1 MCSLLRL
8 PARAQAAL
16 LSFLLAAAT
25 PAQAQSQAQAQA
37 QIKTRDAPVDLV
49 LQITVDMLKGEMP
62 FQQYPHL
69 DGGIRYL
76 MDNGVAY
83 RNAHFQHSTTFTA
96 VGHAVIA
103 TGAAAAQHGLAGND
117 WADRRSGERVY
128 CVADPDARPL
138 IDAVSAGASP
148 RNLTASTFGDEIV
161 LSSGEKSRVFSVS
174 VKDRGAIIPGGRL
187 GKAFWYDSGSG
198 RFFSSDW
205 YYDVLPEWVTR
216 FNESPR
222 RDRYR
227 GRSWTLE
234 DAPES
239 YIFAQQ
245 DAREAERGYADLGTR
260 FPHAYDNPSD
270 SQYYGGLRFTPAADE
285 LTADF
290 VRALIDNEA
299 LGQRGH
305 TDVLAVSFSAL
316 DYVGHAFGTFSL
328 EYEDQVRQIDRIIGE
343 LLAFIDQRVG
353 LERTLVVLTGD
364 HGADDIPEYQ
374 SRRGLDAGRHYPLA
388 FTARANAA
396 LKARLGIEDDLI
408 MAFWNPSLYLNP
420 QTMEKHGLDY
430 PEVERELAALLRREE
445 GFAYAVTRTDL
456 ESGNLPD
463 TPLMHKLQRA
473 FHPQRSGNVLV
484 IQSPFWYL
492 YPNAEEFAAM
502 HGSPYAY
509 DTHVPIIA
517 AGPGIPCGVVIDRV
531 VAVSSIAPTLTT
543 YVGARLPSGADH
555 PTLQELLFGRRG
567 DVETQKCEVPMCQ
580 RLRVG
585 HAVPPDYRCHAQ

>member
-1 MCSLLRL
+1 MVVDARSRLR
-8 PARAQAAL
+8 ARVQAAL
-16 LSFLLAAAT
+16 LSLLLGAAT
-25 PAQAQSQAQAQA
+25 LAQAQVHP
-37 QIKTRDAPVDLV
+37 RDAPVDLV

-62 FQQYPHL
+62 FRQYPHL

-76 MDNGVAY
+76 LDNGVAY

-117 WADRRSGERVY
+117 WADRRSGERIY
-128 CVADPDARPL
+128 CVADPGARPL
-138 IDAVSAGASP
+138 IDVDSRGTSP

-187 GKAFWYDSGSG
+187 GKAFWYDSSSG

-205 YYDVLPEWVTR
+205 YYDAMPEWVTR
-216 FNESPR
+216 FNDSADRE
-222 RDRYR
+222 RYR
-227 GRSWTLE
+227 GKAWTLQ
-234 DAPES
+234 DSPET
-239 YIFAQQ
+239 YIFAYQ

-260 FPHAYDNPSD
+260 FPHSYDNPRD
-270 SQYYGGLRFTPAADE
+270 TRYYGGLRFSPAGDE
-285 LTADF
+285 LTLDF
-290 VRALIDNEA
+290 VRALIDSQA
-299 LGQRGH
+299 VGQRGQ

-328 EYEDQVRQIDRIIGE
+328 EYEDQVRQVDRIIGE
-343 LLAFIDQRVG
+343 LLDLIDERIG
-353 LERTLVVLTGD
+353 LNRTLVVLTGD

-374 SRRGLDAGRHYPLA
+374 SRRGLDAGRHYPA
-388 FTARANAA
+388 EFTRRANVA
-396 LKARLGIEDDLI
+396 LKTHFDIDDDLI

-420 QTMEKHGLDY
+420 DAMEKHGLDY
-430 PEVERELAALLRREE
+430 PEVERALAAILREE
-445 GFAYAVTRTDL
+445 NGFAYAVTRTDL

-463 TPLMHKLQRA
+463 TPLMQKLQRA

-484 IQSPFWYL
+484 IQNPFWYL
-492 YPNAEEFAAM
+492 YPDAEEFAAM

-517 AGPGIPCGVVIDRV
+517 AGPGIPRGVIVDRP
-531 VAVSSIAPTLTT
+531 VAISSIAPTLTT
-543 YVGARLPSGADH
+543 YVGARLPSGSDH
-555 PTLQELLFGRRG
+555 PPLIELLSG
-567 DVETQKCEVPMCQ
+567 Q
-580 RLRVG
+580 R
-585 HAVPPDYRCHAQ
+585 

>member
-1 MCSLLRL
+1 MMVCSRSQLF
-8 PARAQAAL
+8 ARAQAAL
-16 LSFLLAAAT
+16 LSLLVGAAT
-25 PAQAQSQAQAQA
+25 LVQAQVHP
-37 QIKTRDAPVDLV
+37 RDAPVDLV

-76 MDNGVAY
+76 LDNGVAY

-117 WADRRSGERVY
+117 WADRSSGDRIY
-128 CVADPDARPL
+128 CVADPGARPL
-138 IDAVSAGASP
+138 IDVASLGTSP

-161 LSSGEKSRVFSVS
+161 LSSGEKSRMFSVS

-198 RFFSSDW
+198 RFLSSDW
-205 YYDVLPEWVTR
+205 YYDALPEWVTR
-216 FNESPR
+216 FNDSAR

-227 GRSWTLE
+227 GKAWSLQ
-234 DAPES
+234 DPPET
-239 YIFAQQ
+239 YIFSHQ
-245 DAREAERGYADLGTR
+245 DAREAERGYADLGTG
-260 FPHAYDNPSD
+260 FPHSYDNPSD
-270 SQYYGGLRFTPAADE
+270 TRYYGGLRFSPAGDE
-285 LTADF
+285 LTLDF
-290 VRALIDNEA
+290 VRALIDNQA
-299 LGQRGH
+299 VGQRGQ

-328 EYEDQVRQIDRIIGE
+328 EYEDQVRQVDRIIGE
-343 LLAFIDQRVG
+343 LLDFIDERIG
-353 LERTLVVLTGD
+353 LNRTLVVLTSD

-374 SRRGLDAGRHYPLA
+374 SARGLDAGRHDPA
-388 FTARANAA
+388 GFIRRANAA
-396 LKARLGIEDDLI
+396 LKTRFGIDDDLI
-408 MAFWNPSLYLNP
+408 MAFWNPSLYLQP
-420 QTMEKHGLDY
+420 DKMEKHELDY
-430 PEVERELAALLRREE
+430 PEVEHALAAIFREE
-445 GFAYAVTRTDL
+445 NGFAYAVTRTDL

-463 TPLMHKLQRA
+463 TPLMQKLQRA

-484 IQSPFWYL
+484 IQNPFWYL
-492 YPNAEEFAAM
+492 YPDAEEFAAM

-517 AGPGIPCGVVIDRV
+517 AGPGIPRGLIVDRP

-555 PTLQELLFGRRG
+555 PPLIELVSGQPR
-567 DVETQKCEVPMCQ
+567 DSDIQ
-580 RLRVG
+580 
-585 HAVPPDYRCHAQ
+585 

>member
-1 MCSLLRL
+1 MVVCSQSRL
-8 PARAQAAL
+8 PARMQAAIVSL
-16 LSFLLAAAT
+16 LVGAAT
-25 PAQAQSQAQAQA
+25 LVQSQPQVQAQVQP
-37 QIKTRDAPVDLV
+37 RDAPVDLV

-62 FQQYPHL
+62 FRQYPHL

-76 MDNGVAY
+76 LDNGVAY
-83 RNAHFQHSTTFTA
+83 RSAHFQHSTTFTA

-117 WADRRSGERVY
+117 WADRRSGERIY

-138 IDAVSAGASP
+138 IDADSLGTSP

-161 LSSGEKSRVFSVS
+161 LSSGGKSRLFSVS
-174 VKDRGAIIPGGRL
+174 IKDRGAIIPGGRL

-198 RFFSSDW
+198 RFLSSDW
-205 YYDVLPEWVTR
+205 YFDALPDWAVR
-216 FNESPR
+216 FNDSPR
-222 RDRYR
+222 KDRYR
-227 GRSWTLE
+227 GKAWSLQ
-234 DAPES
+234 DPPET
-239 YIFAQQ
+239 YIFSHQ

-260 FPHAYDNPSD
+260 FPHAYDNTSD
-270 SQYYGGLRFTPAADE
+270 SRYYGGLRFTPAGDE

-299 LGQRGH
+299 VGQRGE

-328 EYEDQVRQIDRIIGE
+328 EYEDQFRQVDRIIGE
-343 LLAFIDQRVG
+343 LLEVIDQRIG

-374 SRRGLDAGRHYPLA
+374 SGQGLDAGRHNPSA
-388 FTARANAA
+388 FMHRANAA
-396 LKARLGIEDDLI
+396 LKTRFGIDDDLV

-420 QTMEKHGLDY
+420 AAMEKHGLDY
-430 PEVERELAALLRREE
+430 PDVERALAAILREE
-445 GFAYAVTRTDL
+445 NGFAYAVTRTAL
-456 ESGNLPD
+456 ESGKLPD
-463 TPLMHKLQRA
+463 TPLMRKLQRA

-484 IQSPFWYL
+484 IQNPFWYL
-492 YPNAEEFAAM
+492 YPDADAFAAM

-517 AGPGIPCGVVIDRV
+517 AGPGIPRGVITDRP

-543 YVGARLPSGADH
+543 YLGARLPSGADH
-555 PTLQELLFGRRG
+555 PPLSELVSGQPRDSDNL
-567 DVETQKCEVPMCQ
+567 
-580 RLRVG
+580 
-585 HAVPPDYRCHAQ
+585 

>member
-1 MCSLLRL
+1 MCVESVLLSLLL
-8 PARAQAAL
+8 G
-16 LSFLLAAAT
+16 AAT
-25 PAQAQSQAQAQA
+25 LAQAQVHP
-37 QIKTRDAPVDLV
+37 RDAPVDLV

-62 FQQYPHL
+62 FRQYPHL

-117 WADRRSGERVY
+117 WADRNSGERVY
-128 CVADPDARPL
+128 CVADADARPL
-138 IDAVSAGASP
+138 IDVASLGTSP

-161 LSSGEKSRVFSVS
+161 LSSGGKSRVFSVS
-174 VKDRGAIIPGGRL
+174 VKDRGAIITGGRL

-205 YYDVLPEWVTR
+205 YYDVLPEWVAR
-216 FNESPR
+216 FNDGAL

-227 GRSWTLE
+227 DQAWSLE
-234 DAPES
+234 DPPES
-239 YIFAQQ
+239 YIFSHQ
-245 DAREAERGYADLGTR
+245 DAREEERGYANRGTR
-260 FPHAYDNPSD
+260 FPHSYANPD
-270 SQYYGGLRFTPAADE
+270 DAGYYGGLRFSPAGDE
-285 LTADF
+285 LTLDF
-290 VRALIDNEA
+290 VRALIDSQA
-299 LGQRGH
+299 VGQRGQ

-328 EYEDQVRQIDRIIGE
+328 EYEDQVRQVDRIIGE
-343 LLAFIDQRVG
+343 LLDLIDDRIG
-353 LERTLVVLTGD
+353 LSRTLVVLTSD

-374 SRRGLDAGRHYPLA
+374 LHQGFDAGRHYPLE
-388 FTARANAA
+388 FTRRANVA
-396 LKARLGIEDDLI
+396 LKTHFGINDDLI
-408 MAFWNPSLYLNP
+408 MAFWNPSVYLNP
-420 QTMEKHGLDY
+420 DTMEKHGLDY
-430 PEVERELAALLRREE
+430 PEVERALAAILREE
-445 GFAYAVTRTDL
+445 NGFAYAVTRTDL

-463 TPLMHKLQRA
+463 TPLMQKLQRA

-484 IQSPFWYL
+484 VQNPFWYL

-517 AGPGIPCGVVIDRV
+517 AGPGIPRGLIVDRP

-555 PTLQELLFGRRG
+555 PPLIELVSG
-567 DVETQKCEVPMCQ
+567 QQ
-580 RLRVG
+580 RAADTR
-585 HAVPPDYRCHAQ
+585 

>member
-1 MCSLLRL
+1 MRVCSRGWL

-16 LSFLLAAAT
+16 VFLLVGAST
-25 PAQAQSQAQAQA
+25 LAQSQVHP
-37 QIKTRDAPVDLV
+37 RDAPVDLV
-49 LQITVDMLKGEMP
+49 LQITVDMLKGEIP
-62 FQQYPHL
+62 FQQYRHL
-69 DGGIRYL
+69 DGGMRYL
-76 MDNGVAY
+76 LDNGVAY

-103 TGAAAAQHGLAGND
+103 TGAAAGQHGLAGND
-117 WADRRSGERVY
+117 WADRRSGERIY
-128 CVADPDARPL
+128 CVADPSARPL
-138 IDAVSAGASP
+138 IDAVSLGTSP

-198 RFFSSDW
+198 RFFTSDW
-205 YYDVLPEWVTR
+205 YYDVLPEWVSQ
-216 FNESPR
+216 FNDSPR

-227 GRSWTLE
+227 GRSWSLQ
-234 DAPES
+234 DPPET
-239 YIFAQQ
+239 YIFAHQ
-245 DAREAERGYADLGTR
+245 DAREEERGYADLGTS
-260 FPHAYDNPSD
+260 FPHSYDNPSD
-270 SQYYGGLRFTPAADE
+270 ARYYGGLRFSPAGDE
-285 LTADF
+285 LTLDF
-290 VRALIDNEA
+290 ARALIDHEA
-299 LGQRGH
+299 VGQRGH

-328 EYEDQVRQIDRIIGE
+328 EYEDQIRQVDRIIGE
-343 LLAFIDQRVG
+343 LLDVVDERIG
-353 LERTLVVLTGD
+353 LDRTLVVLTSD

-374 SRRGLDAGRHYPLA
+374 SRQGLDAGRHYPLR
-388 FTARANAA
+388 FIRRANAA
-396 LKARLGIEDDLI
+396 LKTRFGVDDDLI

-420 QTMEKHGLDY
+420 GKMEKHGLAY
-430 PEVERELAALLRREE
+430 PEVERSLATILRGQS

-456 ESGNLPD
+456 ESGDLPD
-463 TPLMHKLQRA
+463 TPLMRKLQRA

-484 IQSPFWYL
+484 IQDPFWYL
-492 YPNAEEFAAM
+492 YPDAEEFAAM

-517 AGPGIPCGVVIDRV
+517 AGPGVPRGVIIDRP

-555 PTLQELLFGRRG
+555 PLLVELLSG
-567 DVETQKCEVPMCQ
+567 QS
-580 RLRVG
+580 
-585 HAVPPDYRCHAQ
+585 PDQDTE

>member
-1 MCSLLRL
+1 MVYSRLRL
-8 PARAQAAL
+8 TACAQAAL
-16 LSFLLAAAT
+16 LLLLLAAAF
-25 PAQAQSQAQAQA
+25 PAQVKAQTQP
-37 QIKTRDAPVDLV
+37 RDARVDLV

-69 DGGIRYL
+69 DGGIRKL
-76 MDNGVAY
+76 LDNGVAY
-83 RNAHFQHSTTFTA
+83 RHAHFQHSTTFTA

-117 WADRRSGERVY
+117 WADRRSGERIY
-128 CVADPDARPL
+128 CVADPGARPL
-138 IDAVSAGASP
+138 IDAASPGNSP
-148 RNLTASTFGDEIV
+148 RNLSASTFGDEIV
-161 LSSGEKSRVFSVS
+161 LSSGGKSRVFSVS

-205 YYDVLPEWVTR
+205 YYDALPEWVTR
-216 FNESPR
+216 FNDSAR

-227 GRSWTLE
+227 GKAWSLQ
-234 DAPES
+234 DPSES
-239 YIFAQQ
+239 YIFSHQ
-245 DAREAERGYADLGTR
+245 DARDAERGYAELGTR
-260 FPHAYDNPSD
+260 FPHAYDNSSD
-270 SQYYGGLRFTPAADE
+270 SRYYAGLRFTPAGDE

-290 VRALIDNEA
+290 VRALIDGEA
-299 LGQRGH
+299 LGQRGQ

-328 EYEDQVRQIDRIIGE
+328 EYEDQVRQVDRIIGE
-343 LLAFIDQRVG
+343 LLAFIDQRIG
-353 LERTLVVLTGD
+353 LDRTLVVLTSD
-364 HGADDIPEYQ
+364 HGSDDIPEYQ

-388 FTARANAA
+388 FTGRANAA
-396 LKARLGIEDDLI
+396 LKARFGIEDDLI

-420 QTMEKHGLDY
+420 ETMEKHGLDY
-430 PEVERELAALLRREE
+430 PGVERALAAVIRQEK

-484 IQSPFWYL
+484 VQDPFWYL
-492 YPNAEEFAAM
+492 YPSAEEFAAM

-517 AGPGIPCGVVIDRV
+517 AGPGIPRGLIVDRP

-555 PTLQELLFGRRG
+555 PTLTELLS
-567 DVETQKCEVPMCQ
+567 
-580 RLRVG
+580 
-585 HAVPPDYRCHAQ
+585 AQPRDAGTR